1 MPQTTNSITPN
12 KLTVPDLISVG
23 VFTAL
28 YFVLVTVATFTC
40 ALLPGVGNIVLP
52 ALAAL
57 ISGSVY
63 MLLAAKLQK
72 FGGITIRGLVMGLFF
87 FVSGHFVLSFAA
99 NIVCGLL
106 ADLIAARD
114 KFRSK
119 KLLLVSYVVFSYG
132 LTGPILPLWFMK
144 DAYIAN
150 LTVRGKDAAYI
161 DTLFVPINNGSF
173 VVAMAAI
180 LVCAVL
186 GGLFGQRMMEKHFE
200 KAGIVA

>member
-1 MPQTTNSITPN
+1 M
-12 KLTVPDLISVG
+12 
-23 VFTAL
+23 
-28 YFVLVTVATFTC
+28 
-40 ALLPGVGNIVLP
+40 GNIVLP

-72 FGGITIRGLVMGLFF
+72 FGGITIMGLVMGLFF
-87 FVSGHFVLSFAA
+87 FVSGHFVLSFAT

-106 ADLIAARD
+106 ADL

-150 LTVRGKDAAYI
+150 LTARGKDAAYI
-161 DTLFVPINNGSF
+161 DTLFAPINNGSF
-173 VVAMAAI
+173 VAAMAAI

-186 GGLFGQRMMEKHFE
+186 GGLFGQRMMKKHFE

>member
-63 MLLAAKLQK
+63 MLLTAKLQK
-72 FGGITIRGLVMGLFF
+72 FGGITIMGLVMGLFF

-150 LTVRGKDAAYI
+150 LTARGKDAAYI
-161 DTLFVPINNGSF
+161 DTLFAPINNGSF
-173 VVAMAAI
+173 VAAMAAI

-186 GGLFGQRMMEKHFE
+186 GGLFGQRMMKKHFE
-200 KAGIVA
+200 KVGIVA